1 MNIKL
6 IAILLSLPLFLFA
19 QENDS
24 EEEVPIPI
32 EEQRNNKIKA
42 LLDVVKENKSI
53 YVQKDQVRVK
63 NFLDLVDERESML
76 AKAKQDLANEKLRNE
91 RLEARFEANEKQLAE
106 LEESLQ
112 IKIGVLGELFGVTRQ
127 FAGELLASTEKA
139 VTFSEYP
146 DRGVTLRDIG
156 ETQVHSLDQL
166 QNLWISYLDEIV
178 SSGEVKTVDANII
191 DKNGESITGEIVRYG
206 HFSTTYQN
214 KFVTPVPELNG
225 FELLQRQP
233 EREILKNIRRH
244 QRSDDYRIT
253 SIDPTRGFLL
263 SLYLDKPGW
272 IDRIAQ
278 GKSIGFII
286 ILIGISGFIFSIYKI
301 YQLREQEKDII
312 ADDARVKVEMEN
324 SIKNTTSYES
334 KENILDEFIINYT
347 GKLEWGANW
356 VKFFAA
362 VAPLLGLLGTV
373 IGMIE
378 TFQAITLF
386 GTGDPKQMAGGI
398 SQALVTTMLGLI
410 VAAPLLG
417 LYTYIS
423 QKVSNLSQVLEEKAS
438 YLLAQD

>member
-1 MNIKL
+1 MKYKL
-6 IAILLSLPLFLFA
+6 LPFLLLSLITIG
-19 QENDS
+19 QD
-24 EEEVPIPI
+24 EVPEEIPI
-32 EEQRNNKIKA
+32 EEQRNNKIKV

-53 YVQKDQVRVK
+53 YVQKDRVRVK
-63 NFLDLVDERESML
+63 TFIELVDEREAML
-76 AKAKQDLANEKLRNE
+76 AKAKKDLANEKIRNKN
-91 RLEARFEANEKQLAE
+91 LETKFEANEKRLAE

-139 VTFSEYP
+139 VTFSEFP
-146 DRGVTLRDIG
+146 QRPEVLRDIG
-156 ETQVHSLDQL
+156 GTQVHNLEQL

-178 SSGEVKTVDANII
+178 SSGEVKTINANII
-191 DKNGESITGEIVRYG
+191 DKNGESNVGEIVRYG
-206 HFSTTYQN
+206 HFTTSYDN
-214 KFVTPVPELNG
+214 KFVTPIPELNG

-233 EREILKNIRRH
+233 ERGVLKNLKKH
-244 QRSDDYRIT
+244 QRSNDFAIT

-263 SLYLDKPGW
+263 SLYIDKPGW
-272 IDRIAQ
+272 LDRIAQ

-286 ILIGISGFIFSIYKI
+286 ILIGISGFLFSVYKI
-301 YQLREQEKDII
+301 YTLREQE
-312 ADDARVKVEMEN
+312 RVIVSDNASVILEMEDIVKDVTN
-324 SIKNTTSYES
+324 YES
-334 KENILDEFIINYT
+334 KENTLDEFIINYT

-438 YLLAQD
+438 YLLAKN

>member
-1 MNIKL
+1 MKYKL
-6 IAILLSLPLFLFA
+6 LPFLLLSLITIG
-19 QENDS
+19 QD
-24 EEEVPIPI
+24 EVPEEIPI
-32 EEQRNNKIKA
+32 EEQRNNKIKV

-53 YVQKDQVRVK
+53 YVQKDRVRVK
-63 NFLDLVDERESML
+63 TFIELVDEREAML
-76 AKAKQDLANEKLRNE
+76 AKAKKDLANEKIRNKN
-91 RLEARFEANEKQLAE
+91 LETKFEANEKRLAE

-139 VTFSEYP
+139 VTFSEFP
-146 DRGVTLRDIG
+146 QRPEVLRDIG
-156 ETQVHSLDQL
+156 GTQVHNLEQL

-178 SSGEVKTVDANII
+178 SSGEVKTINANII
-191 DKNGESITGEIVRYG
+191 DKNGESNVGEIVRYG
-206 HFSTTYQN
+206 HFTTSYDN
-214 KFVTPVPELNG
+214 KFVTPIPELNG

-233 EREILKNIRRH
+233 ERGVLKNLKKH
-244 QRSDDYRIT
+244 QRSDDFAIT

-263 SLYLDKPGW
+263 SLYIDKPGW
-272 IDRIAQ
+272 LDRIAQ

-286 ILIGISGFIFSIYKI
+286 ILIGISGFLFSVYKI
-301 YQLREQEKDII
+301 YTLREQE
-312 ADDARVKVEMEN
+312 RVIVSDNASVILEMEDIVKDVSN
-324 SIKNTTSYES
+324 YES
-334 KENILDEFIINYT
+334 KENTLDEFIINYT

-438 YLLAQD
+438 YLLAKN

>member
-1 MNIKL
+1 MHIRLMTLLL
-6 IAILLSLPLFLFA
+6 ILPIFIIA
-19 QENDS
+19 QDES
-24 EEEVPIPI
+24 QEEVPIPI

-76 AKAKQDLANEKLRNE
+76 AKAKRDLANEKIRNE
-91 RLEARFEANEKQLAE
+91 NLEKRFETNEKELAE

-146 DRGVTLRDIG
+146 ERVGVLRDIG
-156 ETQVHSLDQL
+156 ETQVHDLNQL

-178 SSGEVKTVDANII
+178 SSGEVKTVEANII
-191 DKNGESITGEIVRYG
+191 DKDGESITGEIVRYG
-206 HFSTTYQN
+206 HFTTTYKN
-214 KFVTPVPELNG
+214 KFVTPVPELSG

-233 EREILKNIRRH
+233 ERDVLKNLRKH
-244 QRSDDYRIT
+244 QRSEDYKIT

-286 ILIGISGFIFSIYKI
+286 ILIGISGFVFSTYKI
-301 YQLREQEKDII
+301 YQLREQEKEII
-312 ADDARVKVEMEN
+312 ADDAKVKVDMEN
-324 SIKNTTSYES
+324 SIKDTTSYES

-417 LYTYIS
+417 LYTYIA

-438 YLLAQD
+438 YLLAQE

>member
-1 MNIKL
+1 MNIR
-6 IAILLSLPLFLFA
+6 IITLLLFLPIFIIA
-19 QENDS
+19 QDES
-24 EEEVPIPI
+24 PEEVPIPI

-63 NFLDLVDERESML
+63 NFIDLVDEREAML
-76 AKAKQDLANEKLRNE
+76 AKAKRDLANEKIRNE
-91 RLEARFEANEKQLAE
+91 NLEKRFEANEKELAE

-146 DRGVTLRDIG
+146 ERVGVLRDIG
-156 ETQVHSLDQL
+156 ETQVHNLNQL

-178 SSGEVKTVDANII
+178 SSGEVKTVEANII

-206 HFSTTYQN
+206 HFTTTYEN
-214 KFVTPVPELNG
+214 KFVTPVPELSG

-233 EREILKNIRRH
+233 ERDVLKNLRKH
-244 QRSDDYRIT
+244 QRSDDYKIT

-286 ILIGISGFIFSIYKI
+286 ILIGISGFVFSIYKI
-301 YQLREQEKDII
+301 YQLREQEKEIT
-312 ADDARVKVEMEN
+312 ADNAKVKLDMEN
-324 SIKNTTSYES
+324 SIKDTTSHES

-438 YLLAQD
+438 YLLAQE

>member
-1 MNIKL
+1 MKYKL
-6 IAILLSLPLFLFA
+6 LPFLLLSLITIG
-19 QENDS
+19 QD
-24 EEEVPIPI
+24 EVPEEIPI
-32 EEQRNNKIKA
+32 EEQRNNKIKV

-53 YVQKDQVRVK
+53 YVQKDRVRVK
-63 NFLDLVDERESML
+63 TFIELVDEREAML
-76 AKAKQDLANEKLRNE
+76 AKAKKDLANEKIRNKN
-91 RLEARFEANEKQLAE
+91 LETKFEANEKRLAE

-139 VTFSEYP
+139 VTFSEFP
-146 DRGVTLRDIG
+146 QRPEVLRDIG
-156 ETQVHSLDQL
+156 GTQVHNLEQL

-178 SSGEVKTVDANII
+178 SSGEVKTINANII
-191 DKNGESITGEIVRYG
+191 DKNGESNVGEIVRYG
-206 HFSTTYQN
+206 HFTTSYDN
-214 KFVTPVPELNG
+214 KFVTPIPELNG

-233 EREILKNIRRH
+233 ERGVLKNLKKH
-244 QRSDDYRIT
+244 QKSDDFAIT

-263 SLYLDKPGW
+263 SLYIDKPGW
-272 IDRIAQ
+272 LDRIAQ

-286 ILIGISGFIFSIYKI
+286 ILIGISGFLFSVYKI
-301 YQLREQEKDII
+301 YTLREQERVIV
-312 ADDARVKVEMEN
+312 ADNASVILEMEN
-324 SIKNTTSYES
+324 IVKDVTNYES
-334 KENILDEFIINYT
+334 KENTLDEFIINYT

-438 YLLAQD
+438 YLLAKN

>member
-1 MNIKL
+1 MKYKL
-6 IAILLSLPLFLFA
+6 LPFLLLSLLTIG
-19 QENDS
+19 QD
-24 EEEVPIPI
+24 EVPEEIPI
-32 EEQRNNKIKA
+32 EEQRNNKIKV

-53 YVQKDQVRVK
+53 YVQKDRVRVK
-63 NFLDLVDERESML
+63 TFIELVDEREAML
-76 AKAKQDLANEKLRNE
+76 AKAKKDLANEKIRNKN
-91 RLEARFEANEKQLAE
+91 LETKFEANEKRLAE

-139 VTFSEYP
+139 VTFSEFP
-146 DRGVTLRDIG
+146 ERPEILRDIG
-156 ETQVHSLDQL
+156 GTQVHNLEQL

-178 SSGEVKTVDANII
+178 SSGEVKTVEANII
-191 DKNGESITGEIVRYG
+191 DRDGESITGEIVRYG
-206 HFSTTYQN
+206 HFTTTYKN
-214 KFVTPVPELNG
+214 KFVTPVPELSG

-233 EREILKNIRRH
+233 ERDVLKNLRKH

-286 ILIGISGFIFSIYKI
+286 ILIGISGFVFSIYKI
-301 YQLREQEKDII
+301 YQLREQEKEII
-312 ADDARVKVEMEN
+312 ADNAKVKLDMEN
-324 SIKNTTSYES
+324 SIKDTASYES

-438 YLLAQD
+438 YLLAQE

>member
-1 MNIKL
+1 MKYKL
-6 IAILLSLPLFLFA
+6 LPFLLLSLLTIG
-19 QENDS
+19 QD
-24 EEEVPIPI
+24 EVPEEIPI
-32 EEQRNNKIKA
+32 EEQRNNKIKV

-53 YVQKDQVRVK
+53 YVQKDRVRVK
-63 NFLDLVDERESML
+63 TFIELVDEREAML
-76 AKAKQDLANEKLRNE
+76 AKAKKDLANEKIRNKN
-91 RLEARFEANEKQLAE
+91 LETKFEVNEKRLAE

-139 VTFSEYP
+139 VTFSEFP
-146 DRGVTLRDIG
+146 QRPEILRDIG
-156 ETQVHSLDQL
+156 GTQVHNLEQL

-178 SSGEVKTVDANII
+178 SSGEVKTINANII
-191 DKNGESITGEIVRYG
+191 DKNGESKVGEIVRYG
-206 HFSTTYQN
+206 HFTTSYDN
-214 KFVTPVPELNG
+214 KFVTPMPELNG

-233 EREILKNIRRH
+233 ERGVLKNLRKH
-244 QRSDDYRIT
+244 QRSDEFSIT

-263 SLYLDKPGW
+263 SLYIDKPGW
-272 IDRIAQ
+272 LDRIAQ

-286 ILIGISGFIFSIYKI
+286 ILIGISGFLFSVYKI
-301 YQLREQEKDII
+301 YTLREQEKVI
-312 ADDARVKVEMEN
+312 ASDNASVILEMEN
-324 SIKNTTSYES
+324 IVKDVTNYES
-334 KENILDEFIINYT
+334 KENTLDEFIINYT

-438 YLLAQD
+438 YLLAKN

>member
-1 MNIKL
+1 MYIRL
-6 IAILLSLPLFLFA
+6 ITLLLFLPIFVIA
-19 QENDS
+19 QDDS
-24 EEEVPIPI
+24 QEEVPIPI

-42 LLDVVKENKSI
+42 LLNVVKENKSI

-63 NFLDLVDERESML
+63 NFIDLVDERESML
-76 AKAKQDLANEKLRNE
+76 AKAKRDLANEKIRNE
-91 RLEARFEANEKQLAE
+91 NLEKRFEANEKELAE

-146 DRGVTLRDIG
+146 ERVGVLRDIG
-156 ETQVHSLDQL
+156 ETQVHDLNQL

-178 SSGEVKTVDANII
+178 SSGEVKTVEANII
-191 DKNGESITGEIVRYG
+191 DRDGESITGEIVRYG
-206 HFSTTYQN
+206 HFTTTYKN
-214 KFVTPVPELNG
+214 KFVTPVPELSG

-233 EREILKNIRRH
+233 ERDVLKNLRKH

-286 ILIGISGFIFSIYKI
+286 ILIGISGFVFSIYKI
-301 YQLREQEKDII
+301 YQLREQEKEII
-312 ADDARVKVEMEN
+312 ADNAKVKLDMEN
-324 SIKNTTSYES
+324 SIKDTASYES

-438 YLLAQD
+438 YLLAQE

>member
-1 MNIKL
+1 MYIRL
-6 IAILLSLPLFLFA
+6 ITLLLLLPIFITA
-19 QENDS
+19 QDES
-24 EEEVPIPI
+24 QEEVPIPI

-42 LLDVVKENKSI
+42 LLNVVKENKSI

-63 NFLDLVDERESML
+63 NFIDLVDERESML
-76 AKAKQDLANEKLRNE
+76 AKAKRDLANEKIRNE
-91 RLEARFEANEKQLAE
+91 NLEKRFEANEKELAE

-146 DRGVTLRDIG
+146 ERVAVLRDIG
-156 ETQVHSLDQL
+156 ETQVHDLNQL

-178 SSGEVKTVDANII
+178 SSGEVKTVEANII
-191 DKNGESITGEIVRYG
+191 DRDGESITGEIVRYG
-206 HFSTTYQN
+206 HFTTTYKN
-214 KFVTPVPELNG
+214 KFVTPVPELSG

-233 EREILKNIRRH
+233 ERDVLKNLRKH

-286 ILIGISGFIFSIYKI
+286 ILIGISGFVFSIYKI
-301 YQLREQEKDII
+301 YQLREQEKEII
-312 ADDARVKVEMEN
+312 ADNAKVKVDMEN
-324 SIKNTTSYES
+324 SIKDIASYES

-438 YLLAQD
+438 YLLAQE

>member
-1 MNIKL
+1 MNIRL
-6 IAILLSLPLFLFA
+6 ITLLLFLPIFVIA
-19 QENDS
+19 QDES
-24 EEEVPIPI
+24 QEEVPIPI

-42 LLDVVKENKSI
+42 LLNVVKENKSI
-53 YVQKDQVRVK
+53 YVQKDQVRVQ
-63 NFLDLVDERESML
+63 NFIDLVDERESML
-76 AKAKQDLANEKLRNE
+76 AKAKRDLANEKIRNE
-91 RLEARFEANEKQLAE
+91 NLEKRFEANEKELAE

-127 FAGELLASTEKA
+127 FAGELLASTEKS

-146 DRGVTLRDIG
+146 ERVGVLRDIG
-156 ETQVHSLDQL
+156 ETQVHDLNQP

-178 SSGEVKTVDANII
+178 SSGEVKTVEANII
-191 DKNGESITGEIVRYG
+191 DRDGESITGEIVRYG
-206 HFSTTYQN
+206 HFTTTYKN
-214 KFVTPVPELNG
+214 KFVTPVPELSG

-233 EREILKNIRRH
+233 ERDVLKNLRKH

-286 ILIGISGFIFSIYKI
+286 ILIGISGFVFSIYKI
-301 YQLREQEKDII
+301 YQLREQEKEII
-312 ADDARVKVEMEN
+312 ADNAKVKLDMEN
-324 SIKNTTSYES
+324 SIKDTASYES

-438 YLLAQD
+438 YLLAQE

>member
-1 MNIKL
+1 MKYKL
-6 IAILLSLPLFLFA
+6 LPFLLLSLITIG
-19 QENDS
+19 QD
-24 EEEVPIPI
+24 EVPEEIPI
-32 EEQRNNKIKA
+32 EEQRNNKIKV

-53 YVQKDQVRVK
+53 YVQKDRVRVK
-63 NFLDLVDERESML
+63 TFIELVDEREAML
-76 AKAKQDLANEKLRNE
+76 AKAKKDLANEKIRNKN
-91 RLEARFEANEKQLAE
+91 LETKFEANEKRLAE

-139 VTFSEYP
+139 VTFSEFP
-146 DRGVTLRDIG
+146 QRPEVLRDIG
-156 ETQVHSLDQL
+156 GTQVHNLEQL

-178 SSGEVKTVDANII
+178 SSGEVKTINANII
-191 DKNGESITGEIVRYG
+191 DKNGESNVGEIVRYG
-206 HFSTTYQN
+206 HFTTSYDN
-214 KFVTPVPELNG
+214 KFVTPIPELNG

-233 EREILKNIRRH
+233 ERGVLKNLKKH
-244 QRSDDYRIT
+244 QKSDDFAIT

-263 SLYLDKPGW
+263 SLYIDKPGW
-272 IDRIAQ
+272 LDRIAQ

-286 ILIGISGFIFSIYKI
+286 ILIGISGFLFSVYKI
-301 YQLREQEKDII
+301 YTLREQE
-312 ADDARVKVEMEN
+312 RVIVSDNASVILEMEDIVKDVTN
-324 SIKNTTSYES
+324 YES
-334 KENILDEFIINYT
+334 KENTLDEFIINYT

-398 SQALVTTMLGLI
+398 SQALVTTVLGLTAAI
-410 VAAPLLG
+410 PLVLLHSVAQQRSRS
-417 LYTYIS
+417 I
-423 QKVSNLSQVLEEKAS
+423 QQVLEEQSAGLIAAKAES
-438 YLLAQD
+438 R

>member
-1 MNIKL
+1 MYIRL
-6 IAILLSLPLFLFA
+6 ITLLLFLPIFVIA
-19 QENDS
+19 QDES
-24 EEEVPIPI
+24 QEEVPIPI

-42 LLDVVKENKSI
+42 LLNVVKENKSI
-53 YVQKDQVRVK
+53 YVQKDQVRVQ
-63 NFLDLVDERESML
+63 NFIDLVDERESML
-76 AKAKQDLANEKLRNE
+76 AKAKRDLANEKIRNE
-91 RLEARFEANEKQLAE
+91 NLEKRFEANEKELAE

-146 DRGVTLRDIG
+146 ERVGVLRDIG
-156 ETQVHSLDQL
+156 ETQVHDLNQL

-178 SSGEVKTVDANII
+178 SSGEVKTVEANII
-191 DKNGESITGEIVRYG
+191 DRDGESITGEIVRYG
-206 HFSTTYQN
+206 HFTTTYKN
-214 KFVTPVPELNG
+214 KFVTPVPELSG

-233 EREILKNIRRH
+233 ERDVLKNLRKH

-286 ILIGISGFIFSIYKI
+286 ILIGISGFVFSIYKI
-301 YQLREQEKDII
+301 YQLREQENEII
-312 ADDARVKVEMEN
+312 ADNAKVKLDMEN
-324 SIKNTTSYES
+324 SIKDTASYES

-438 YLLAQD
+438 YLLAQE

>member
-1 MNIKL
+1 MYIRL
-6 IAILLSLPLFLFA
+6 ITVLLILPIFIIA
-19 QENDS
+19 QDES
-24 EEEVPIPI
+24 QEEVPIPI

-76 AKAKQDLANEKLRNE
+76 AKAKRDLANEKIRNE
-91 RLEARFEANEKQLAE
+91 NLEKRFETNEKELAE

-146 DRGVTLRDIG
+146 ERVGVLRDIG
-156 ETQVHSLDQL
+156 ETQVHDLNQL

-178 SSGEVKTVDANII
+178 SSGEVKTVEANII
-191 DKNGESITGEIVRYG
+191 DKDGESITGEIVRYG
-206 HFSTTYQN
+206 HFTTTYKN
-214 KFVTPVPELNG
+214 KFVTPVPELSG
-225 FELLQRQP
+225 YELLQRQP
-233 EREILKNIRRH
+233 ERDVLKNLRKH
-244 QRSDDYRIT
+244 QRSEDYKIT

-286 ILIGISGFIFSIYKI
+286 ILIGISGFVFSTYKI
-301 YQLREQEKDII
+301 YQLREQEKEII
-312 ADDARVKVEMEN
+312 ADDAKVKVDMEN
-324 SIKNTTSYES
+324 SIKDTTSYES

-417 LYTYIS
+417 LYTYIA

-438 YLLAQD
+438 YLLAQE

>member
-6 IAILLSLPLFLFA
+6 ITILLSLPIFIFA
-19 QENDS
+19 QENVS

-91 RLEARFEANEKQLAE
+91 RLETRFEANEKQLAE

-146 DRGVTLRDIG
+146 DRGGILRDIG

-178 SSGEVKTVDANII
+178 SSGEVKTIDANII

-206 HFSTTYQN
+206 HFTTTYKN

-286 ILIGISGFIFSIYKI
+286 ILIGISGFVFSIYKI
-301 YQLREQEKDII
+301 YKLREQEQDII

>member
-1 MNIKL
+1 MRYR
-6 IAILLSLPLFLFA
+6 LLPFLLLPLFTIG
-19 QENDS
+19 QD
-24 EEEVPIPI
+24 EVPEEISI
-32 EEQRNNKIKA
+32 EDQRNSKIQA

-53 YVQKDQVRVK
+53 YVQKDKIRVK
-63 NFLDLVDERESML
+63 SFIDLVDEREEML
-76 AKAKQDLANEKLRNE
+76 AKAKKDLANEKIRNKN
-91 RLEARFEANEKQLAE
+91 LETRFEANEKRLAE

-139 VTFSEYP
+139 VTFSEFP
-146 DRGVTLRDIG
+146 QRPEILRDIG
-156 ETQVHSLDQL
+156 GTQVHNLEQL

-178 SSGEVKTVDANII
+178 SSGEVKTINANII
-191 DKNGESITGEIVRYG
+191 DKNGESNEGEIVRYG
-206 HFSTTYQN
+206 HFTTSYNN
-214 KFVTPVPELNG
+214 KFVTPIPELNG

-233 EREILKNIRRH
+233 ERSVLKNLKKH
-244 QRSDDYRIT
+244 QRSDDFAIT

-263 SLYLDKPGW
+263 SLYLDKPSW
-272 IDRIAQ
+272 LDRIAQ

-286 ILIGISGFIFSIYKI
+286 IFIGISGFIFSIYKI
-301 YQLREQEKDII
+301 YKLREQEKVIVTNNASVI
-312 ADDARVKVEMEN
+312 QEMEN
-324 SIKNTTSYES
+324 IVKGVTNYES
-334 KENILDEFIINYT
+334 RENTLDEFIINYT

-356 VKFFAA
+356 IKFFAA

-438 YLLAQD
+438 YLLAKN

>member
-1 MNIKL
+1 M
-6 IAILLSLPLFLFA
+6 
-19 QENDS
+19 
-24 EEEVPIPI
+24 
-32 EEQRNNKIKA
+32 
-42 LLDVVKENKSI
+42 
-53 YVQKDQVRVK
+53 
-63 NFLDLVDERESML
+63 
-76 AKAKQDLANEKLRNE
+76 
-91 RLEARFEANEKQLAE
+91 AE

-146 DRGVTLRDIG
+146 ERVAVLRDIG
-156 ETQVHSLDQL
+156 ETQVHDLNQL

-178 SSGEVKTVDANII
+178 SSGEVKTVEANII
-191 DKNGESITGEIVRYG
+191 DRDGESITGEIVRYG
-206 HFSTTYQN
+206 HFTTTYKN
-214 KFVTPVPELNG
+214 KFVTPVPELSG

-233 EREILKNIRRH
+233 ERDVLKNLRKH

-286 ILIGISGFIFSIYKI
+286 ILIGISGFVFSIYKI
-301 YQLREQEKDII
+301 YKLREQEKEII
-312 ADDARVKVEMEN
+312 ADNAKVKVDMEN
-324 SIKNTTSYES
+324 SIKDIASYES

-438 YLLAQD
+438 YLLAQE

>member
-1 MNIKL
+1 MKYKL
-6 IAILLSLPLFLFA
+6 LPFLLLSLITIG
-19 QENDS
+19 QN
-24 EEEVPIPI
+24 EVPEEIPI
-32 EEQRNNKIKA
+32 EEQRNNKIKV

-53 YVQKDQVRVK
+53 YVQKDRVRVK
-63 NFLDLVDERESML
+63 TFIELVDEREAML
-76 AKAKQDLANEKLRNE
+76 AKAKKDLANEKIRNKN
-91 RLEARFEANEKQLAE
+91 LETKFEANEKRLAE

-139 VTFSEYP
+139 VTFSEFP
-146 DRGVTLRDIG
+146 QRPEVLRDIG
-156 ETQVHSLDQL
+156 GTQVHNLEQL

-178 SSGEVKTVDANII
+178 SSGEVKTINANII
-191 DKNGESITGEIVRYG
+191 DKNGESNVGEIVRYG
-206 HFSTTYQN
+206 HFTTSYDN
-214 KFVTPVPELNG
+214 KFVTPIPELNG

-233 EREILKNIRRH
+233 ERGVLKNLKKH
-244 QRSDDYRIT
+244 QRSDDFAIT

-263 SLYLDKPGW
+263 SLYIDKPGW
-272 IDRIAQ
+272 LDRIAQ

-286 ILIGISGFIFSIYKI
+286 ILIGISGFLFSVYKI
-301 YQLREQEKDII
+301 YTLREQE
-312 ADDARVKVEMEN
+312 RVIVSDNASVILEMEDIVKDVTN
-324 SIKNTTSYES
+324 YES
-334 KENILDEFIINYT
+334 KENTLDEFIINYT

-438 YLLAQD
+438 YLLAKN

>member
-1 MNIKL
+1 MKYKL
-6 IAILLSLPLFLFA
+6 LPFLMLSLITIG
-19 QENDS
+19 QD
-24 EEEVPIPI
+24 EVPEEIPI
-32 EEQRNNKIKA
+32 EEQRNNKIKV

-53 YVQKDQVRVK
+53 YVQKDRVRVK
-63 NFLDLVDERESML
+63 TFIELVDEREAML
-76 AKAKQDLANEKLRNE
+76 AKAKKDLANEKIRNKN
-91 RLEARFEANEKQLAE
+91 LETKFEANEKRLAE

-139 VTFSEYP
+139 VTFSEFP
-146 DRGVTLRDIG
+146 QRPEVLRDIG
-156 ETQVHSLDQL
+156 GTQVHNLEQL

-178 SSGEVKTVDANII
+178 SSGEVKTINANII
-191 DKNGESITGEIVRYG
+191 DKNGESNVGEIVRYG
-206 HFSTTYQN
+206 HFTTSYDN
-214 KFVTPVPELNG
+214 KFVTPMPELNG

-233 EREILKNIRRH
+233 ERGVLKNLKKH
-244 QRSDDYRIT
+244 QRSDDFAIT

-263 SLYLDKPGW
+263 SLYIDKPGW
-272 IDRIAQ
+272 LDRIAQ

-286 ILIGISGFIFSIYKI
+286 ILIGISGFLFSVYKI
-301 YQLREQEKDII
+301 YTLREQEKVIVSDNASVIL
-312 ADDARVKVEMEN
+312 EMEDIVRDVTN
-324 SIKNTTSYES
+324 YES
-334 KENILDEFIINYT
+334 KENTLDEFIINYT

-438 YLLAQD
+438 YLLAKN

>member
-1 MNIKL
+1 MRYR
-6 IAILLSLPLFLFA
+6 LLPFLLLPLFTLGQDA
-19 QENDS
+19 
-24 EEEVPIPI
+24 VPEAVSI
-32 EEQRNNKIKA
+32 EDQRNSKIQA

-53 YVQKDQVRVK
+53 YVQKDKIRVK
-63 NFLDLVDERESML
+63 SFIDLVDEREEML
-76 AKAKQDLANEKLRNE
+76 AKAKKDLANEKIRNKN
-91 RLEARFEANEKQLAE
+91 LETRFETNEKRLAE

-139 VTFSEYP
+139 VTFSEFP
-146 DRGVTLRDIG
+146 QRPEILRDIG
-156 ETQVHSLDQL
+156 GTQVHNLKQL

-178 SSGEVKTVDANII
+178 SSGEVKTINANII
-191 DKNGESITGEIVRYG
+191 DKNGESNEGEIVRYG
-206 HFSTTYQN
+206 HFTTSYNN
-214 KFVTPVPELNG
+214 KFVTPIPELNG

-233 EREILKNIRRH
+233 ERSVLKNLKKH
-244 QRSDDYRIT
+244 QRSDDFAIT

-263 SLYLDKPGW
+263 SLYLDKPSW
-272 IDRIAQ
+272 LDRIAQ

-301 YQLREQEKDII
+301 YKLREQEKVIVTNNASVI
-312 ADDARVKVEMEN
+312 QEMEN
-324 SIKNTTSYES
+324 IVKGVTNYES
-334 KENILDEFIINYT
+334 RENTLDEFIINYT

-438 YLLAQD
+438 YLLAKN

>member
-1 MNIKL
+1 MNTKL
-6 IAILLSLPLFLFA
+6 IAILLSLPLLIFA

-146 DRGVTLRDIG
+146 DRGDILRDIG

-178 SSGEVKTVDANII
+178 SSGEVKTVNANII

-312 ADDARVKVEMEN
+312 ADDARVKIEMEN

>member
-1 MNIKL
+1 MYIRL
-6 IAILLSLPLFLFA
+6 ITLLLLLPIFITA
-19 QENDS
+19 QDES
-24 EEEVPIPI
+24 QEEVPIPI

-42 LLDVVKENKSI
+42 LLNVVKENKSI

-63 NFLDLVDERESML
+63 NFIDLVDERESML
-76 AKAKQDLANEKLRNE
+76 AKAKRDLANEKIRNE
-91 RLEARFEANEKQLAE
+91 NLEKRFEANEKELAE

-146 DRGVTLRDIG
+146 ERVGVLRDIG
-156 ETQVHSLDQL
+156 ETQVHDLNQL

-178 SSGEVKTVDANII
+178 SSGEVKTVEANII
-191 DKNGESITGEIVRYG
+191 DRDGESITGEIVRYG
-206 HFSTTYQN
+206 HFTTTYKN
-214 KFVTPVPELNG
+214 KFVTPVPELSG

-233 EREILKNIRRH
+233 ERDVLKNLRKH

-286 ILIGISGFIFSIYKI
+286 ILIGISGFVFSIYKI
-301 YQLREQEKDII
+301 YQLREQEKEII
-312 ADDARVKVEMEN
+312 ADNAKVKLDMEN
-324 SIKNTTSYES
+324 SIKDTASYES

-438 YLLAQD
+438 YLLAQE

>member
-6 IAILLSLPLFLFA
+6 IAILLSLPLYIFA

-53 YVQKDQVRVK
+53 YVQKDQIRVK

-146 DRGVTLRDIG
+146 DRGGILRDIG

-178 SSGEVKTVDANII
+178 SSGEVKTIDANII

-206 HFSTTYQN
+206 HFTTTYQN

-286 ILIGISGFIFSIYKI
+286 ILIGISGFVFSIYKI